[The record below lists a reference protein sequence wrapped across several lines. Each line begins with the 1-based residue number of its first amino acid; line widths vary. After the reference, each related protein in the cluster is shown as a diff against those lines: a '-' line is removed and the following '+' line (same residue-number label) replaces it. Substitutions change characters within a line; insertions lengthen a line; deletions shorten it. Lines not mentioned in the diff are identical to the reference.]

1 MIGRL
6 SYYVCTIFSFVY
18 VLQQYF
24 PSLRNFPILLR
35 CLPNPKRWEE
45 GTRTTKHN
53 IKEEIKTKKLAQ
65 TPRTNPVPWVP
76 AKHEL
81 EGYVITLLG
90 AVIVSPLYLLSL
102 ENSIAKSYFPVEEN
116 VVSEFQEGPNQDTCV
131 PDRRSCTGGLA
142 GAAGRHLLST
152 WNASFFAKDGF
163 EGWDSLK
170 GKLTTRLW
178 HP

>member
-1 MIGRL
+1 M
-6 SYYVCTIFSFVY
+6 
-18 VLQQYF
+18 
-24 PSLRNFPILLR
+24 
-35 CLPNPKRWEE
+35 
-45 GTRTTKHN
+45 
-53 IKEEIKTKKLAQ
+53 AQ

-142 GAAGRHLLST
+142 GAAEVICSAHEMPVSLLKMGL
-152 WNASFFAKDGF
+152 KDGI
-163 EGWDSLK
+163 L
-170 GKLTTRLW
+170 
-178 HP
+178 